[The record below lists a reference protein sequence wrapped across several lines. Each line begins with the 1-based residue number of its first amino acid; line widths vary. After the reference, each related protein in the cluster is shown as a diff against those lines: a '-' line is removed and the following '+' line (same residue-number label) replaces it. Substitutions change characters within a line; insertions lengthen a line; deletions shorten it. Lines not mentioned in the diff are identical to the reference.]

1 MSQIIN
7 LNTFATSHEAA
18 ISWINQQLISL
29 GLIVKPSF
37 DLKTAKSAHTDCT
50 CPHHGTRQCDC
61 QIVVLLVYGENEGP
75 ISLMVH
81 SQDGRT
87 DLSMTGTPGAGG
99 DDVLAGKIFHT
110 LGYQNI
116 HSS

>member
-1 MSQIIN
+1 MSQLTN
-7 LNTFATSHEAA
+7 LAIFDTSHEAA
-18 ISWINQQLISL
+18 ISWINQQLISI

-37 DLKTAKSAHTDCT
+37 DLKTAKSAHTDCA
-50 CPHHGTRQCDC
+50 CPHHGTVQCDC
-61 QIVVLLVYGENEGP
+61 QIVVLLVFGENEGP
-75 ISLMVH
+75 ISLVVH

-87 DLSMTGTPGAGG
+87 NLSMTLTSG
-99 DDVLAGKIFHT
+99 DGRDDGLTGKIFHT

>member
-1 MSQIIN
+1 M
-7 LNTFATSHEAA
+7 
-18 ISWINQQLISL
+18 
-29 GLIVKPSF
+29 
-37 DLKTAKSAHTDCT
+37 
-50 CPHHGTRQCDC
+50 
-61 QIVVLLVYGENEGP
+61 ENEGP

-99 DDVLAGKIFHT
+99 DDVLAGKILHT
-110 LGYQNI
+110 LGYQNM

>member
-7 LNTFATSHEAA
+7 LNTFTTSHEEA
-18 ISWINQQLISL
+18 ISWINQQLIAL

-37 DLKTAKSAHTDCT
+37 DLKTAKSAHSDCT
-50 CPHHGTRQCDC
+50 CPHHGTRHCDC

-75 ISLMVH
+75 ISLVVH

-87 DLSMTGTPGAGG
+87 YLSMTGTSGSGV
-99 DDVLAGKIFHT
+99 DNVLAGKIFHT

>member
-18 ISWINQQLISL
+18 ISWISQQLISL

-37 DLKTAKSAHTDCT
+37 DLKTAKSAHIDCT
-50 CPHHGTRQCDC
+50 CPHHGTVQCDC

-75 ISLMVH
+75 ITLVVH
-81 SQDGRT
+81 SQEGRSY
-87 DLSMTGTPGAGG
+87 LSMTGTSG
-99 DDVLAGKIFHT
+99 DGRDDALTDKIFHT